1 MGQAA
6 GSPEGELAGWV
17 LYPEAFI
24 SFLGISGEGF
34 SRISIGSP
42 GVSFQGCVST
52 DWSVAGQGALSHC
65 SWFWHCPP
73 GFAAFLGLELKH
85 N

>member
-17 LYPEAFI
+17 LCPEAFI
-24 SFLGISGEGF
+24 SFLGISGEVSGEGF

-42 GVSFQGCVST
+42 GVSFQGC
-52 DWSVAGQGALSHC
+52 
-65 SWFWHCPP
+65 
-73 GFAAFLGLELKH
+73 GLH
-85 N
+85 

>member
-1 MGQAA
+1 MRQAA

-17 LYPEAFI
+17 LCPEAFI

-52 DWSVAGQGALSHC
+52 DWSVTGQGLQSWQLALVPPT
-65 SWFWHCPP
+65 WFC
-73 GFAAFLGLELKH
+73 AFLGLELKYT
-85 N
+85 